1 MQEKSLAS
9 HSALLPDLAH
19 GFEDVEVTGAALVVE
34 EWKVSRGLNELVLHP
49 AGPAGG
55 H

>member
-1 MQEKSLAS
+1 MQGKSLAG

-34 EWKVSRGLNELVLHP
+34 E
-49 AGPAGG
+49 
-55 H
+55 